1 MIDWNDRACALNR
14 DNALLLKKWDGDN
27 SDRALIGLAQ
37 LLQGELGKNQL
48 FFKLHIVVM
57 WILRNVWKGS

>member
-48 FFKLHIVVM
+48 FF
-57 WILRNVWKGS
+57 